1 MIVLA
6 AGTQDANAKVKVLAA
21 GWKSRKLIKELRLR
35 VLEKMRGIMEACNV
49 KLHWFKEMWQ
59 ACVSTQGN
67 ILSIPKYIWWEV
79 LSVET
84 PDV

>member
-1 MIVLA
+1 LIVLA

-21 GWKSRKLIKELRLR
+21 GWKSRKLTRELRPR
-35 VLEKMRGIMEACNV
+35 MLEKMREIMEACNAE
-49 KLHWFKEMWQ
+49 LHWSREMWQ
-59 ACVSTQGN
+59 ACVSTQEN